1 MKFQMALHI
10 QKTDATYA
18 VATAQ
23 SIASL
28 IHTRGDDGTLGL
40 ATSSITASLNT
51 CTEHEWPGSN
61 GSYRWL

>member
-28 IHTRGDDGTLGL
+28 IHTRGDDGALGL
-40 ATSSITASLNT
+40 ATSSITVSSST
-51 CTEHEWPGSN
+51 CTEHE
-61 GSYRWL
+61 